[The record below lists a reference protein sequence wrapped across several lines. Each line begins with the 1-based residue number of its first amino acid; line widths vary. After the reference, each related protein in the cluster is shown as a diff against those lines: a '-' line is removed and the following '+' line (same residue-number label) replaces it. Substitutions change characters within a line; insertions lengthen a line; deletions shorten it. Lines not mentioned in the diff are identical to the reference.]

1 MKDHDNDDEEEE
13 DTTEKCTDGVDS
25 FRPSKLR
32 RILQSPLDHP
42 MTTIQDSIVFEQ
54 VQCRMQDFVRMMMPS
69 SRYTPDMDE
78 FARNC
83 TDLLQNYT
91 GHHHD
96 AEGNDLTTTTT
107 TTSSSSSM
115 WEQLHGLLLLWLDY
129 KITSCTP
136 LDITTDDYRAVQSQL
151 VVTTTCTCR
160 CLLQVYRCCSPQQQ
174 RTPPRLCTME
184 SLQLLVRTFLRIHS
198 NHEPTTTSTMTLM
211 DWKGIAPLLRV
222 IEMTIQQVDTRQ
234 LSCYTQLRFLLCL
247 VQVATTTTTTI
258 MTTLDHSCTDDSLG
272 LASSTAHNILQRL
285 GTGVMVTG
293 LGWDP
298 LRSYAEVA
306 MQVVSDPNPSWGTMS
321 STTTSI
327 QVFQIQCLL
336 QRSSSTLHPE
346 IVVVDIVPILVDKI
360 FENCKGHSLN
370 DLSQI
375 QALDC
380 IVTLASRYNQSSST
394 TTTLGDASYTAL
406 LEAFLHVL
414 TEFESKADFE
424 LYLKGKATEG
434 LQYLLE
440 LEDSLPHCIHCLLL
454 GSNKDTYK
462 IKRFLSSLLDVSQII
477 HSQRTYGKECDDNFI
492 VDTSIFPMNSFVMAA
507 SEIVLSTLCWSLQ
520 QIDSNGMFLPLSYV
534 VSVCDKFLQH
544 NRCTNQH
551 ILYLTVHMIC
561 REQKT
566 VFFSIV
572 QTYPE
577 LLSALV
583 SLLKVDEDDHTGV
596 TTKRLILT
604 FFQDLLSTCPLF
616 KTVVARQ
623 MGVVEAI
630 TYVADISLRQ
640 ENENR
645 SCHSLQEIAVQLL
658 FVLSSDVFN
667 RRIMARQSH
676 VLPSMIRFVRGSRRD
691 ILTSESTNNTTS
703 RTDNSSHHRET
714 MKRCIAQLVAVL

>member
-1 MKDHDNDDEEEE
+1 MTDHEEEE
-13 DTTEKCTDGVDS
+13 KEEGTTEKCNDGVDS

-32 RILQSPLDHP
+32 RIILQSPLDHP
-42 MTTIQDSIVFEQ
+42 MTTIQDSIVCEQ
-54 VQCRMQDFVRMMMPS
+54 VQCRMQDFVRVMMPS

-78 FARNC
+78 FAQNC

-91 GHHHD
+91 GHHD
-96 AEGNDLTTTTT
+96 AEGNDLTTTTST
-107 TTSSSSSM
+107 TTSSSM

-174 RTPPRLCTME
+174 QQRTPPRLCTME
-184 SLQLLVRTFLRIHS
+184 SLQLLVRTFLRIQS
-198 NHEPTTTSTMTLM
+198 NHEATTTSMMTLM
-211 DWKGIAPLLRV
+211 DWEGIAPLLRV

-234 LSCYTQLRFLLCL
+234 LSCYTQLRFLLYL
-247 VQVATTTTTTI
+247 VQVATMTTT
-258 MTTLDHSCTDDSLG
+258 TTLDHSCTNDSLG
-272 LASSTAHNILQRL
+272 LASSTARNILQTL

-298 LRSYAEVA
+298 LRSFAEVA
-306 MQVVSDPNPSWGTMS
+306 MQVVSNPNRSWGTMS

-360 FENCKGHSLN
+360 FENCNGHSLN

-380 IVTLASRYNQSSST
+380 IVTLAARYNQSSSSSST
-394 TTTLGDASYTAL
+394 KTLGDASYTAL
-406 LEAFLHVL
+406 LEAFLRVL

-440 LEDSLPHCIHCLLL
+440 LEDSLPHCINCLLL

-462 IKRFLSSLLDVSQII
+462 IKRFLSSLLDVSQVI
-477 HSQRTYGKECDDNFI
+477 HSQRTYGKECADDFI
-492 VDTSIFPMNSFVMAA
+492 IDTSIFPMNCFVMAA

-520 QIDSNGMFLPLSYV
+520 NIDSNGMFIPLTYV

-577 LLSALV
+577 LLSALA

-667 RRIMARQSH
+667 RRIMARQSR

-703 RTDNSSHHRET
+703 RTDNSNYHRET